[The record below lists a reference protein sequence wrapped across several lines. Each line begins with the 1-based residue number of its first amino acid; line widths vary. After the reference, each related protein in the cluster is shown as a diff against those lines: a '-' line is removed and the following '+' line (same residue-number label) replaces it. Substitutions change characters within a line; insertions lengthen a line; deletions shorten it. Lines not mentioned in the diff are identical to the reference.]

1 MDKNVIELINVTKT
15 YKKSGVDIAVLN
27 NISYKFEK
35 GKFYSIMGSSGSGK
49 STLINIIC
57 GLIKYDKGVIKY
69 FDKTFTKMHD
79 YDYLRNKKI
88 GLIYQTFLL
97 NDDLT
102 SYENVL
108 LPLLVDN
115 KKRNNDDLVKKSLEK
130 VGLAS
135 RMNHY
140 PSELSGGEMQ
150 RVCVARA
157 LINNP
162 VIILADEPTGNL
174 DSKASDEIISLLKIS
189 NKKFNQTVIMITHD
203 LEIAKEADRVI
214 TIEDGKIIRDEN
226 N

>member
-102 SYENVL
+102 AYDNVL

-174 DSKASDEIISLLKIS
+174 DKENEKIIFDMLKHESL
-189 NKKFNQTVIMITHD
+189 
-203 LEIAKEADRVI
+203 
-214 TIEDGKIIRDEN
+214 DGKCVIVVSHNEEIREYSDVSLELKN
-226 N
+226 GDLYEVKK